1 MKTYIV
7 ELHAYPQEFTITA
20 ENEAEAVMEATSRF
34 GQSVYESNVVEQIDD

>member
-20 ENEAEAVMEATSRF
+20 ENEAEAILKAKERF
-34 GQSVYESNVVEQIDD
+34 QGSVYESHAEEQIDA